1 MPLTPEGWTLLKTWE
16 GCRLSAYPD
25 PASGG
30 APWTIGYGHTGAEV
44 VPGLTISQ
52 EQADAW
58 LEQDAAEASGA
69 VDRLLSGVALTP
81 CQRDALI
88 SFCFNVG
95 AGALERSTLRTRL
108 MAGESAAVV
117 IAQELPRWH
126 KGPNGPVEGL
136 KRRRA
141 AEVAHAQAGSSSEPG
156 SKAKAANREQA
167 TTPIQLLDA
176 VQHHQGLAHQQEAW
190 RLLQRSLTPE
200 QLTAFAETFRRSATL
215 QTVNGTGQAETAHG
229 GLIQL
234 PVPYL
239 SQNDSA
245 TGQGSRMCFASTCAM
260 AVAFLKP
267 GCLSGSGQLDDQFLA
282 LVQRHGDTT
291 DASAQ
296 VAALQSLGFHARFH
310 TDGRIEHLVEQ
321 LNRGIPCPVGWLH
334 RGPASAPSGGGHWS
348 LVIGWDPDTR
358 QLLMHDPN
366 GEADLVNGGYVS
378 TALGSGKALRYSER
392 NWGRRWQVEGIG
404 TGWWIQ
410 INPAS

>member
-58 LEQDAAEASGA
+58 LEQDAAESASA
-69 VDRLLSGVALTP
+69 IDRLLSGVVLTP
-81 CQRDALI
+81 RQRDALI

-95 AGALERSTLRTRL
+95 VGALETSTLRKRL
-108 MAGESAAVV
+108 IAGEAPAMV
-117 IAQELPRWH
+117 ISQELPRWC

-141 AEVAHAQAGSSSEPG
+141 AEVAHATGAIE
-156 SKAKAANREQA
+156 SKQP
-167 TTPIQLLDA
+167 TLL
-176 VQHHQGLAHQQEAW
+176 
-190 RLLQRSLTPE
+190 
-200 QLTAFAETFRRSATL
+200 FR
-215 QTVNGTGQAETAHG
+215 Q

-260 AVAFLKP
+260 AAAFLKP
-267 GCLSGSGQLDDQFLA
+267 GCFKGSGQPDDQYLA
-282 LVQRHGDTT
+282 LVQRPGDTT
-291 DASAQ
+291 DATAQ
-296 VAALQSLGFHARFH
+296 VATLQSLGLHARFR

-321 LNRGIPCPVGWLH
+321 INRRVPYPVGGLH
-334 RGPASAPSGGGHWS
+334 KGSASAPSGGGHWS
-348 LVIGWDPDTR
+348 LVIS
-358 QLLMHDPN
+358 
-366 GEADLVNGGYVS
+366 GYVR
-378 TALGSGKALRYSER
+378 TAIGSGQALRYSES
-392 NWGRRWQVEGIG
+392 NWGHRW
-404 TGWWIQ
+404 
-410 INPAS
+410 